1 MESTQPS
8 PVTPK
13 KDLLADLPEEVRA
26 IIWNL
31 CNAACKLTAA
41 RAYKKITETI
51 YDLNGLPDQKA
62 VALTSSFEAAI
73 ENCVALFGT
82 KIKFNEDVG
91 TGFKQVS

>member
-13 KDLLADLPEEVRA
+13 KDLLTDLPEEFRA

-31 CNAACKLTAA
+31 CNAACKLTSS

-51 YDLNGLPDQKA
+51 YDLNAPTNQKP
-62 VALTSSFEAAI
+62 VALTCAFETAI